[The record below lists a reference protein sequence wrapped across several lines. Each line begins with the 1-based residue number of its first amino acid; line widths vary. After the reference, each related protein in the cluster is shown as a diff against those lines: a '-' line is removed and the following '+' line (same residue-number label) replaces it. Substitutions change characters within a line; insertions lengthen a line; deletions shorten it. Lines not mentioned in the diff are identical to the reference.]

1 MINRSLHLAVFRLV
15 KSSRHLLVAGG
26 LLIVFNASLSSVD
39 AQENPSNPIARARKA
54 VAENDTRIQSGEEA
68 VMNDANTT
76 TPVYSETRP
85 SRDTVSGTDVRT
97 GSGGSE
103 TISLNV
109 DDQEIRVILR
119 NIAEL
124 FELNIVIPDDLTG
137 RTSLNLKDVTWQQVF
152 NIVLEEKGYS
162 WQEVNGIIRIRKGTS
177 TETGADPRVKLQG
190 DGSLLVEFR
199 STPVADIISLIAQT
213 VELNVVIPPNE
224 GLMAEIDLRLSGV
237 SWQQVFSVTLG
248 QFGFGYI
255 DQDGIIIVK
264 SLEEINGVPDVSR
277 VFHVKYSEADSI
289 AKLIQS
295 QSGVKGVVTDPRSNV
310 VIVTGNPSR
319 FAEIKALIETLDRP
333 TPQVLIESRF
343 VEVSNADTSQVG
355 IDWSSLFSDDGYK
368 VSTEYSASR
377 DRTGNLE
384 NSLNDSNDSNFT
396 SSNSRDGATGT
407 SVSSSMIESTINQV
421 RGLLDS
427 SVVNTTE
434 SAIFS
439 APAFNM
445 VLRALKKLNDS
456 KIVSNPTVL
465 ALNGQ
470 EAEIKIVDHYYVQKP
485 GTVSE
490 NGTVVPGEVERLDPL
505 PGIEL
510 KVTPTIS
517 GGDFIS
523 LKVVPQVND
532 IVGTQVFSN
541 GTVPIVRQRTTLTHV
556 MVKDRETLA
565 IGGLIDESES
575 METSKIPLLGSVP
588 GLGKLFRYDHNVK
601 DSKNQIIFITA
612 SILNP
617 NETNYIDIIGVERMN
632 QLGLTERDVMGASY
646 QLSPEEK
653 ALQEAILQYR
663 RQTEARGR
671 EDKLAMQVEAFRKL
685 EEKHAMQA
693 LKSLGETS
701 SIDFKSTDGET
712 ASAMDRLKASE
723 KRGVVPVF

>member
-1 MINRSLHLAVFRLV
+1 MITKTLQQAEFRISKIARLFLIGGGFATLLCSSSLL
-15 KSSRHLLVAGG
+15 
-26 LLIVFNASLSSVD
+26 
-39 AQENPSNPIARARKA
+39 AQEDPSDPIARARRA
-54 VAENDTRIQSGEEA
+54 VAENDQRIQSGEAAVADAQNAGRPVFSEA
-68 VMNDANTT
+68 GGDSVPQEVAD
-76 TPVYSETRP
+76 
-85 SRDTVSGTDVRT
+85 
-97 GSGGSE
+97 SGGAMGE
-103 TISLNV
+103 EAISLNV

-162 WQEVNGIIRIRKGTS
+162 WQEVNGIIRIRRGGA
-177 TETGADPRVKLQG
+177 TEVSEDPRVTVLE
-190 DGSLLVEFR
+190 DDLLRVEFR
-199 STPVADIISLIAQT
+199 STPVTEILSLIAQK
-213 VELNVVIPPNE
+213 VELNVVIPPSE
-224 GLMAEIDLRLSGV
+224 GLLAEIDLRLSGV
-237 SWQQVFSVTLG
+237 TWEQVFAVTLG

-277 VFHVKYSEADSI
+277 VFHVKYSEAESI
-289 AKLIQS
+289 AKLIES
-295 QSGVKGVVTDPRSNV
+295 QSGVNGVVTDPRSNV

-333 TPQVLIESRF
+333 TPQVMIESRF

-355 IDWSSLFSDDGYK
+355 VDWTSLFSDEGYNL
-368 VSTEYSASR
+368 SGEYTAQR
-377 DRTGNLE
+377 DTTDTSE
-384 NSLNDSNDSNFT
+384 NSLQDNSSNNFQ
-396 SSNSRDGATGT
+396 SSNSRDTGAGT
-407 SVSSSMIESTINQV
+407 SGSSSLIESTISQV
-421 RGLLDS
+421 KGLLDS
-427 SVVNTTE
+427 SVVNASE
-434 SAIFS
+434 SAIFT

-470 EAEIKIVDHYYVQKP
+470 EAEIKIVDHYYVQRP

-490 NGTVVPGEVERLDPL
+490 DGRVVPGEVERLDPL

-541 GTVPIVRQRTTLTHV
+541 GSVPIVRQRTTLTHV

-565 IGGLIDESES
+565 IGGLIDESTS
-575 METSKIPLLGSVP
+575 SETSKIPLLGSVP
-588 GLGKLFRYDHNVK
+588 GLGKLFRYDKNVT

-617 NETNYIDIIGVERMN
+617 NETNYIDVIGVERMN
-632 QLGLTERDVMGASY
+632 SLGLTERDVMGASY
-646 QLSPEEK
+646 QLSPEER
-653 ALQEAILQYR
+653 ALQDAILQYR
-663 RQTEARGR
+663 RQTEARER
-671 EDKLAMQVEAFRKL
+671 EDKLTMQVEAFRRL
-685 EEKHAMQA
+685 EEKRAMKA
-693 LKSLGETS
+693 LQNLEKTS
-701 SIDFKSTDGET
+701 SMDFESNDEES
-712 ASAMDRLKASE
+712 ASAMDVLKSRE